1 MIENG
6 GDLYRVLEPLKLL
19 EAKPPMWWPAYGTF
33 EVVVG
38 AVLTQNSQWTRV
50 EHSLRNL
57 RDQGLL
63 TPEGIAEVP
72 GEILSDLIRP
82 SGLYQSKA
90 RTLGE
95 LCRAMVEQYGDFET
109 FCLETERAWLLARR
123 GIGPETADSIL
134 CYGCGRA
141 AMVVDAYTARLVAA
155 LGYECEDYDALQ
167 AWCRGGIEGDTT
179 QRARDYALLHGM
191 IVEYVKRYKRGRSV
205 ETAPL
210 VNQAI

>member
-6 GDLYRVLEPLKLL
+6 GDLYRALEPLKLL
-19 EAKPPMWWPAYGTF
+19 EAKPPMWWPGYGTF
-33 EVVVG
+33 EVLVG

-50 EHSLRNL
+50 EHSLQNL
-57 RDQGLL
+57 RDNALL
-63 TPEGIAEVP
+63 TPEGIADAP
-72 GEILSDLIRP
+72 ADILCDLIRP

-95 LCRAMVEQYGDFET
+95 LCRAIVERYGDFEC
-109 FCLETERAWLLARR
+109 FCLETERGWLLSQR

-141 AMVVDAYTARLVAA
+141 VMVVDAYTARLVAA

-167 AWCRGGIEGDTT
+167 AWCREGIEGDEA
-179 QRARDYALLHGM
+179 QRARHYAVLHGM
-191 IVEYVKRYKRGRSV
+191 IVEYVKCYKRGRSV

-210 VNQAI
+210 VNEAI